1 MNSFEREK
9 ENKERRRVALW
20 LAGGVV
26 AVLGVGILALGVDS
40 LEPASANNA
49 DTVMSVAVGDTDSII
64 TPADL
69 AAVLHP
75 ATITTAVNTTSVSP
89 QATDAHPQAAVAP
102 APAPAPS
109 PAPTPAPA
117 PTPSDDTDH
126 DGHGDGDGHQHQTE
140 TDHSSSDHSS
150 QTA

>member
-20 LAGGVV
+20 LAGGVTAII
-26 AVLGVGILALGVDS
+26 AVGGIAVGSGAITS
-40 LEPASANNA
+40 ASASSA
-49 DTVMSVAVGDTDSII
+49 DSYYSAPAVDTTPIISKVELTSFTHPVAKPSVSK
-64 TPADL
+64 PA
-69 AAVLHP
+69 A
-75 ATITTAVNTTSVSP
+75 VSP
-89 QATDAHPQAAVAP
+89 Q
-102 APAPAPS
+102 S
-109 PAPTPAPA
+109 PATSTPQSAMKPASNVTPDPTPAPV